1 MLKLEKYLDWS
12 LPPEISFTNREFDVV
27 VKDGMI
33 FISADLEGYD
43 SRLSADASIPLA
55 QFLEAVRE
63 LQDVEQARASRRINN
78 V

>member
-12 LPPEISFTNREFDVV
+12 LPPELSFTNREFDVT

-33 FISADLEGYD
+33 HISVDIEGYD

-63 LQDVEQARASRRINN
+63 LQDVEQTRLSKEAKA
-78 V
+78 

>member
-1 MLKLEKYLDWS
+1 M
-12 LPPEISFTNREFDVV
+12 T

-33 FISADLEGYD
+33 HISVDIEGYD

-63 LQDVEQARASRRINN
+63 LQDVEQTRLSKEAK

>member
-43 SRLSADASIPLA
+43 SRLSADASIPLS

-63 LQDVEQARASRRINN
+63 LQDVEQARLSRRISN

>member
-12 LPPEISFTNREFDVV
+12 LPPELSFTNREFDVT

-33 FISADLEGYD
+33 HISVDLQGYD

-63 LQDVEQARASRRINN
+63 LQDVEQARLSRRISN